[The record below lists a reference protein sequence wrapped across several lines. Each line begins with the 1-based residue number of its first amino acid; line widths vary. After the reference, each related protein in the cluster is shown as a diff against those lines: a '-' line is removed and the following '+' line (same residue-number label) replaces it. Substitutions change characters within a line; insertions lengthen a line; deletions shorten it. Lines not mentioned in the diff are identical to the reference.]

1 MIQVHKKQPDRI
13 TTMKFNDNN
22 TSQWTTFL
30 DGKTSCLKIRL
41 VKIKTKNNICFVW
54 VFGSTIKWRITAE
67 WGRVNMI
74 CYFIPNRQA
83 WKSDKCEMKKKCW
96 LEIAFFSECEPFR
109 PVKCYFGCGFIILLQ
124 LDLFPEPAN
133 ETIVYLGLFLCIR
146 NG

>member
-13 TTMKFNDNN
+13 TTTKFNDNN

-83 WKSDKCEMKKKCW
+83 WKSGKCEMKKKYW
-96 LEIAFFSECEPFR
+96 LEIAFFLNVNPSGRWNAILDVVSLYSCSSI
-109 PVKCYFGCGFIILLQ
+109 YFQSQPTKQLFI
-124 LDLFPEPAN
+124 
-133 ETIVYLGLFLCIR
+133 
-146 NG
+146 